1 MININKAERI
11 MGDYMPL
18 ILATVRRFD
27 AFEREEAIDEA
38 KMVLV
43 EAIVSYDED
52 KGSFGNHLKH
62 RLNYYFWDK
71 AKKPRPTSL
80 DIVTEKGQSLVDN
93 LISDDDIEDD
103 FFTKE
108 AYKDLYANIKKLDR
122 KDVVIIK
129 LKYWERLSDKKIAE
143 LIGLSSKTVRNR
155 HSLALKKL
163 RKMME

>member
-27 AFEREEAIDEA
+27 AFEREEAIDE
-38 KMVLV
+38 
-43 EAIVSYDED
+43 D
-52 KGSFGNHLKH
+52 KGTFGNHLKH